1 LNSSLPPGT
10 LADTLWRLTALSR
23 GGQHWLANANCD
35 FDAVTIAEKNH
46 PVSRQQPS
54 AASQSYVM
62 SPQSAW
68 INYAKEEAQSH
79 APRHLATLT
88 KIFAGVVFSPLS
100 ALLKGAGLDRAATIA
115 NRLISTN
122 LYPDWNQQDIHT
134 LTEELLT
141 LYPDRPLIFRN
152 ICPDVNPTFCA
163 ALQKNGWTLIPAR
176 IVYLCDPRQASLWK
190 RNHVKKDARLL
201 TANALEIVPPH
212 QLKSTDL
219 PQLRQLFRDLFIH
232 KHSGLNPDFTPDF
245 FELCLESGFLD
256 LYGLRYQGKWAGVL
270 GIYEPPESN
279 WITTPLIGYDT
290 TLPQEA
296 GIYRCLMA
304 LLLNQAS
311 LRHKRLHYSSGASQF
326 KRARGGHASLEYT
339 AVYSLH
345 LSKSQRL
352 WNMLFAK
359 TLQSIAPSI
368 LKKADKL

>member
-23 GGQHWLANANCD
+23 GGQHWLANANCE
-35 FDAVTIAEKNH
+35 FDAVTIAEKTH

-54 AASQSYVM
+54 AACQSYVL
-62 SPQSAW
+62 SPRSAW
-68 INYAKEEAQSH
+68 INYAREEAQTQ

-88 KIFAGVVFSPLS
+88 KIFGYLAFSPLS
-100 ALLKGAGLDRAATIA
+100 GLLKGAGLDKAATIA

-122 LYPDWNQQDIHT
+122 LYPDWNHLDIHN
-134 LTEELLT
+134 LTEELLA

-152 ICPDVNPTFCA
+152 ICPDVNPIFCQ

-176 IVYLCDPRQASLWK
+176 IVYLCDPRQTALWK

-201 TANALEIVPPH
+201 TANQIEIIPPH
-212 QLKSTDL
+212 QLTPADL

-311 LRHKRLHYSSGASQF
+311 LRNKRLHYSSGASQF
-326 KRARGGHASLEYT
+326 KRARGGNASLEYT
-339 AVYSLH
+339 AVYSRH
-345 LSKSQRL
+345 LSRIQRL
-352 WNMLFAK
+352 CNTLFAK
-359 TLQSIAPSI
+359 TLQTIAPAI